1 MTGRP
6 PFNPT
11 PALRKDVRLMK
22 ADGWA
27 DDRIALR
34 LGISRTTLLKHFGT
48 ELALGADI
56 ERLETLR
63 DLKRAARKGN
73 ASAIKM
79 LLLITGN
86 GTAVDAIG
94 GDVTEKVR
102 VRPKGKKQVVLEE
115 ALSAGQDGDWGD
127 DLKPLPN

>member
-6 PFNPT
+6 PFNPK
-11 PALRKDVRLMK
+11 PVQRKDVRLMK
-22 ADGWA
+22 ADGWS

-63 DLKRAARKGN
+63 DLKKASKKGN

-79 LLLITGN
+79 LLLITGQ
-86 GTAVDAIG
+86 GGAIDALAG
-94 GDVTEKVR
+94 ADERKPR
-102 VRPKGKKQVVLEE
+102 VRPKGKKEVVLEE
-115 ALSAGQDGDWGD
+115 ALAAGEGGDWGD

>member
-6 PFNPT
+6 PFNAT
-11 PALRKDVRLMK
+11 PALRRDVRLMK
-22 ADGWA
+22 ADGWS
-27 DDRIALR
+27 DDRIAMR
-34 LGISRTTLLKHFGT
+34 LAISRTTLLKHFGT
-48 ELALGADI
+48 ELALGADL

-63 DLKRAARKGN
+63 DLKRASKKGN

-86 GTAVDAIG
+86 GNAIDALAG
-94 GDVTEKVR
+94 HDEPKAR
-102 VRPKGKKQVVLEE
+102 VRPKGKKEIAQEE
-115 ALSAGQDGDWGD
+115 AASAGQDGTWGD